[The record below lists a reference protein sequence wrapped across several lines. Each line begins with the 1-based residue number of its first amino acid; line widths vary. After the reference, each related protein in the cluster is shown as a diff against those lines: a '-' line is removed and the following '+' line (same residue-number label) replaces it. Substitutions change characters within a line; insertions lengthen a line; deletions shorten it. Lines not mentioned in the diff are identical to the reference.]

1 MRLQSDLLTG
11 TLHGFFTRRGGVS
24 TGHYNALNCGLSNN
38 DDPAAIT
45 ENRRRVMQ
53 ELGLPLAA
61 LTSFRQIHGNDVL
74 PLNAQIRSEDRPKAD
89 GMVTATPGVA
99 LGVLGADCAPILFS
113 DPVAKV
119 IGAAHSG
126 WKGTLLDIG
135 TQTLLAMEALGATRT
150 NIQAVIGPAI
160 AGESYEV
167 APDFPAPFIEKSAA
181 LKQFFS
187 PSVKAGH
194 HMFDLTGCIAFQLQQ
209 SGIGA
214 VQILPHDTYREA
226 DLFFSNR
233 RTTHLGEGG
242 FGLQISV
249 IALPEC

>member
-1 MRLQSDLLTG
+1 MRLHSDQLTG
-11 TLHGFFTRRGGVS
+11 TVHGFFTRRGGVS
-24 TGHYNALNCGLSNN
+24 TGCYNSLNCGLSNN
-38 DDPAAIT
+38 DDPAAIA
-45 ENRRRVMQ
+45 ENRRRAMH
-53 ELGLPLAA
+53 ELGLLPTA
-61 LTSFRQIHGNDVL
+61 LTSFRQIHGNTVL
-74 PLNAQIRSEDRPKAD
+74 PLSAPIPNEERPSAD

-113 DPVAKV
+113 DPIAKV

-167 APDFPAPFIEKSAA
+167 APDFPAPFIEKSSA

-187 PSVKAGH
+187 PSLKTGH
-194 HMFDLTGCIAFQLQQ
+194 HMFDMKSCIAFQLQQ

-214 VQILPHDTYREA
+214 VQIMPHDTYREA

-233 RTTHLGEGG
+233 RTTHLGESG

-249 IALPEC
+249 IALPER

>member
-1 MRLQSDLLTG
+1 MRLHSDQLTG
-11 TLHGFFTRRGGVS
+11 TVHGFFTRRGGVS
-24 TGHYNALNCGLSNN
+24 TGCYNSLNCGLSNN
-38 DDPAAIT
+38 DDPAAIA
-45 ENRRRVMQ
+45 ENRRRVMH
-53 ELGLPLAA
+53 ELGLSPTA
-61 LTSFRQIHGNDVL
+61 LTSFRQIHGNAVL
-74 PLNAQIRSEDRPKAD
+74 PLSAPIPAAERPSAD
-89 GMVTATPGVA
+89 GMVTTTPGVA

-113 DPVAKV
+113 DPIAKV

-135 TQTLLAMEALGATRT
+135 TQTLLAMEALGASRN

-167 APDFPAPFIEKSAA
+167 APDFPAPFIAKSHA

-187 PSVKAGH
+187 PSIKAGH
-194 HMFDLTGCIAFQLQQ
+194 HMFDLTGCIAFQLEQ

-214 VQILPHDTYREA
+214 VHIMPHDTYREA

-249 IALPEC
+249 IALPER